1 VIQAPSAA
9 EPLLAPARTRAVARA
24 SEIAAAARAS
34 RRELTIAAVIVVW
47 IGAGA
52 VLESHATIWPQRALG
67 VITWGVL
74 LLILLGE
81 RRDVRAQVAIVILVA
96 TAMEYTA
103 SGLVGLYTYR
113 LHNVPLF
120 VPPGHGL
127 LYLTALALGRS
138 QLFAVLRRP
147 VIGATIAVGGAWAIW
162 GLAFSPRSDQF
173 GAIFFLCLVGFLLA
187 GRAPLVYA
195 GAFLVCSYL
204 ELMGT
209 SVGTWAW
216 ATHDPTGLVSIGN
229 PPSGIPGAYC
239 FFDAAALAGAAW
251 LLGVTDSVGARVRRR
266 ASRPRLAC
274 RNAAT
279 DTRPVHKP
287 RNAGSRH
294 REGVERPRRGTRT
307 AIRSAAH
314 RIRRRSTRADAPAA
328 PARAARS

>member
-74 LLILLGE
+74 LRILRGE

-147 VIGATIAVGGAWAIW
+147 VIGATIAVGLLATQRSVRRDLLPLPRGLPPGRARAPRLRRCVPRLQLPRADGHLRRHLGVGDARSDGPRQHRQPAERHPRRVLLLRCRRSGRGRLAAGSHRFRRRTREAT
-162 GLAFSPRSDQF
+162 GLASSSSLPQCCNRYSPSSQAAECRQ
-173 GAIFFLCLVGFLLA
+173 
-187 GRAPLVYA
+187 
-195 GAFLVCSYL
+195 
-204 ELMGT
+204 
-209 SVGTWAW
+209 
-216 ATHDPTGLVSIGN
+216 PT
-229 PPSGIPGAYC
+229 
-239 FFDAAALAGAAW
+239 
-251 LLGVTDSVGARVRRR
+251 
-266 ASRPRLAC
+266 PR
-274 RNAAT
+274 
-279 DTRPVHKP
+279 
-287 RNAGSRH
+287 GS
-294 REGVERPRRGTRT
+294 
-307 AIRSAAH
+307 
-314 RIRRRSTRADAPAA
+314 
-328 PARAARS
+328 